1 VIAYVDSSVIL
12 RLVLGQP
19 DALAEWPEMDR
30 AVASE
35 LILVECLR
43 TADRLSHA
51 ESISVEASVELRRSI
66 YGITDTLE
74 LVGLSRPVLA
84 RAGQPF
90 SAPLGTLDALH
101 LATALLW
108 SETLDTDLVM
118 LTHDRALAAAA
129 KASGL
134 EVLGA

>member
-1 VIAYVDSSVIL
+1 MDSSVIL

-19 DALAEWPEMDR
+19 DALAEWPEVNR

-35 LILVECLR
+35 LILVESLR
-43 TADRLSHA
+43 TVDRLGHI
-51 ESISVEASVELRRSI
+51 ESISVETWVKLRAAI

-90 SAPLGTLDALH
+90 PTPLGTLDALH

-118 LTHDRALAAAA
+118 LTHDRALAVASR
-129 KASGL
+129 ASGL
-134 EVLGA
+134 ATAGA

>member
-1 VIAYVDSSVIL
+1 MIAYVDSSVIL

-19 DALAEWPEMDR
+19 DALAEWPEVNR

-35 LILVECLR
+35 LILVESLR
-43 TADRLSHA
+43 TVDRLSHD
-51 ESISVEASVELRRSI
+51 ESLSVETSVRLRAAI

-90 SAPLGTLDALH
+90 PTPLGTLDALH

-118 LTHDRALAAAA
+118 LTHDRALAVASR
-129 KASGL
+129 ASGL
-134 EVLGA
+134 TAAGA